1 MTGRNE
7 SNADVSDFL
16 ADEVNKETRET
27 ALYIE
32 QELVRKAAVR
42 DGFLRANFIASVG
55 EPDTSQKESTDKVGG
70 STIDTAF
77 SVIATAKPIKYPII
91 YVQNNLPYSYRIME
105 LGYSKKQTPPKT
117 LSLVIQAAVNK

>member
-1 MTGRNE
+1 MAGRNE

-16 ADEVNKETRET
+16 SDAVNKETRET

-42 DGFLRANFIASVG
+42 DGFLMANFVASVG
-55 EPDTSQKESTDKVGG
+55 APDTSKKESTDKVGN
-70 STIDTAF
+70 STISTAF
-77 SVIATAKPIKYPII
+77 SVIGSAKSVDYPTI
-91 YVQNNLPYSYRIME
+91 YVQNNLPYAYRIME